1 MTNASLTEM
10 TEERLAELF
19 ETNYETLRLE
29 GGNQLTPESKRSA
42 LQQVQLYWRKL
53 KELAEKVTETEVHLT
68 LPGQKTEKGRTF
80 GIEGVV
86 DIVREADT
94 VTMYDLK
101 THEAEFITA
110 NLDLYTPQLSV
121 YAHIWQSLRGQELH
135 EAAIISTMLPHP
147 LREALNRGD
156 DTRVEREVEKWSP
169 LIPIPFHQDQVEEAI
184 EKFGRVVDLIEDRK
198 FSPPPVETLKRVQ
211 VGKSQTFGT
220 NVCRNCD
227 ARFSCSSYRA
237 FAVNSGSA
245 ALRTFREYF
254 QENVTDDERDD
265 WIRAGLE
272 TDIARTPDDF
282 GV

>member
-1 MTNASLTEM
+1 MSAPATNM
-10 TEERLAELF
+10 TEERLEELF
-19 ETNYETLRLE
+19 EANYETLRLE
-29 GGNQLTPESKRSA
+29 GGHHLTPESRRAA

-68 LPGQKTEKGRTF
+68 LPGQKTAKGRTF

-86 DIVREADT
+86 DIVREAEL

-101 THEAEFITA
+101 THEAEFIAA
-110 NLDLYTPQLSV
+110 NLDLYAPQLSV
-121 YAHIWQSLRGQELH
+121 YAHIWQGLRGQELH
-135 EAAIISTMLPHP
+135 EAAIISTMLPHS

-156 DTRVEREVEKWSP
+156 DLRAEREVEKWSP
-169 LIPIPFHQDQVEEAI
+169 LISIPFHQDQVEETI

-198 FSPPPVETLKRVQ
+198 FSPPPVETLRGIQ
-211 VGKSQTFGT
+211 TGKSQTFGT

-227 ARFSCSSYRA
+227 ARFSCSAYRA
-237 FAVNSGSA
+237 FAMSSGSA